1 MNLLFT
7 LCSLN
12 TKTLPLPIVNYL
24 KTNINM
30 KLLDEKYT
38 NWEKLYKFDNIL
50 YKYFNPDDYYNLQNK
65 NVNYDKFC
73 HIFTIYGV
81 PAALAIIKNNNIVTD
96 FVLNK
101 NLILM
106 FDAGPVMRKT
116 FYKKFKYLNIK
127 SSFNKEHFLII

>member
-24 KTNINM
+24 TTNINM

-38 NWEKLYKFDNIL
+38 NWEKIYKFDNIL
-50 YKYFNPDDYYNLQNK
+50 YKYFNPDDYHNLQNK
-65 NVNYDKFC
+65 NLNYDKFC

>member
-24 KTNINM
+24 TTNINM
-30 KLLDEKYT
+30 KILDEKYT
-38 NWEKLYKFDNIL
+38 NWEKVYKFDNIL
-50 YKYFNPDDYYNLQNK
+50 YKYFNIDDYRNLQNK
-65 NVNYDKFC
+65 NLNYDKFC

-127 SSFNKEHFLII
+127 SSFNKQHFLII

>member
-24 KTNINM
+24 TTNINM

-38 NWEKLYKFDNIL
+38 NWEKIYKFDNIL
-50 YKYFNPDDYYNLQNK
+50 YKYFNPDDYHNLQNK
-65 NVNYDKFC
+65 NLNYDKFC

-81 PAALAIIKNNNIVTD
+81 PAAVAIIKNNNIVTD